1 MGPYNHQGKLVQF
14 LSGMILQGING
25 WSLVQLGKCFAYFI
39 NIYVYIVSLG
49 LSGLKLLEISYI
61 HVFLGNLE
69 TSEEMPNL
77 SHHMLGAWG
86 LVVTPHQFFKS
97 MVTMKRISLRF
108 TSFSKTSSLKNARYS
123 GKVENLRISHT
134 NSIILPLPHI
144 STPLDSF
151 LGLGP
156 MFPGFPGPSASHT
169 SKVPGRSIPC
179 ARDNHQHSSGSRAGY
194 SRPDMVLRRATPCK
208 GASLGNPRKTTW
220 AAGKILMF

>member
-1 MGPYNHQGKLVQF
+1 MLVHQRV
-14 LSGMILQGING
+14 
-25 WSLVQLGKCFAYFI
+25 
-39 NIYVYIVSLG
+39 
-49 LSGLKLLEISYI
+49 
-61 HVFLGNLE
+61 
-69 TSEEMPNL
+69 
-77 SHHMLGAWG
+77 
-86 LVVTPHQFFKS
+86 
-97 MVTMKRISLRF
+97 RF

-156 MFPGFPGPSASHT
+156 MFPWFPGPSASHI

-194 SRPDMVLRRATPCK
+194 SRPDMVLRRATPWGLPWEIPEKNYMGGWENPHVLVVKPHVKKNPHKCLIFHCHVLLLDINYGAPPGVRFSEHPKLVGKNWK
-208 GASLGNPRKTTW
+208 GV
-220 AAGKILMF
+220 GKKCICCIPSDEVGLNWKYKSIPSGELT

>member
-1 MGPYNHQGKLVQF
+1 
-14 LSGMILQGING
+14 
-25 WSLVQLGKCFAYFI
+25 
-39 NIYVYIVSLG
+39 
-49 LSGLKLLEISYI
+49 
-61 HVFLGNLE
+61 
-69 TSEEMPNL
+69 
-77 SHHMLGAWG
+77 MLGAWG

-97 MVTMKRISLRF
+97 MVTMKRISIRF

-156 MFPGFPGPSASHT
+156 MFPGFPGSASHM

-179 ARDNHQHSSGSRAGY
+179 ARDNHQHSSGSRAG

-208 GASLGNPRKTTW
+208 GAGKSQEDYMGGWENPHVLIVKPHVKKHKWFIFHCHFLLLDFNYGAPVCDKEHPKLVGRNWKGGLQKNAF
-220 AAGKILMF
+220 AAFLQMK